1 MRWLLLPLAFGIVVT
16 AVYALLTG
24 PVRLDRG
31 AATPGVDQ
39 ASRGWRD
46 SGDSRESEH
55 HGEIRQKSREQL
67 REILRRADTED
78 RR

>member
-1 MRWLLLPLAFGIVVT
+1 MRWLLLPLAFGIVLM

-31 AATPGVDQ
+31 AATLGVDQ
-39 ASRGWRD
+39 ASRSSR
-46 SGDSRESEH
+46 DSRESEH

-67 REILRRADTED
+67 REILRRADAED

>member
-1 MRWLLLPLAFGIVVT
+1 MRWLLLPLAFGIVLT
-16 AVYALLTG
+16 AGYALLTG

-46 SGDSRESEH
+46 SRESEH

-67 REILRRADTED
+67 REILRRADAED